1 MDFLL
6 FRNQERKLVD
16 FSLCELEEKVYEIKK
31 EQNYISNLG
40 LSAEVTLL
48 VIGELQEQKNKLL
61 KVMHKKVDEL

>member
-48 VIGELQEQKNKLL
+48 VIGELQEQKDKLL
-61 KVMHKKVDEL
+61 KVMHIKVDEL